1 MSQDIE
7 DMVNPHSGVMCWVFC
22 GDIRWVL
29 RLAAALAE
37 GDGAVGVDLVV
48 AGAVVGV
55 ACGAAGPAAAAGS
68 GTRQLAMHRPTT
80 S

>member
-1 MSQDIE
+1 
-7 DMVNPHSGVMCWVFC
+7 MVDPHSGVMCWVFC

-55 ACGAAGPAAAAGS
+55 ACAPLAR
-68 GTRQLAMHRPTT
+68 RQRRALGRASSPCTGRRRPKL
-80 S
+80 